1 MNFIGVDLAWGDR
14 NPTGLAVL
22 DRDGRLVHVS
32 AVRSDDEIV
41 TALTPYAGDECLV
54 AVDAPL
60 VVVNPTGNRPAEALL
75 NRDFATFDAGAHP
88 SNTGKPEF
96 RGQPRG
102 ARIAGRLGL
111 DMNPRSGRRRRA
123 IEVYPHPATVVLFR
137 LGRTLKYKQ
146 RSGRDI
152 EQLRGELLVLI
163 GLLEGLAEADPPLRL
178 TGDAPGAAAWEGLRR
193 AAERAGRK
201 SELRVVED
209 QVDAVVCAY
218 VAMFADRRPERTTT
232 YGDFETGY
240 VVTPTLPDDLV
251 PTPREPRRRRA
262 ADPAAAVRRYAED
275 HAAVTE
281 ATERYVELVTS
292 ILDEAGINYL
302 TVTGRAKSVAS
313 YAAKVARTVD
323 GRPVYPD
330 PQRDI
335 TDQIG
340 LRVITYVHSDVQA
353 VVDLLDDQVA
363 VHDDRDLG
371 EETASEGRFGYA
383 SRHLLVGLHPEQ
395 EGRPEHRALRG
406 RQAQVQIRT
415 VLQHAWAEF
424 EHDIRYKGSIPE
436 EHVSEFDRRFTLAAG
451 LLELADREFTAI
463 RDRLREGTGD
473 QPAEP
478 EDDDP
483 RLSPR
488 DLAAF
493 LAGQYPDAGWSR
505 TEHYAWIARTVLEL
519 GITSLKDLGE
529 IVRPVDTAT
538 LMERMDYRYPP
549 GAVRRLDDALLWALG
564 ERYVELQTN
573 RERVDALRSRL
584 ARMRPP
590 T

>member
-1 MNFIGVDLAWGDR
+1 MSGVQC
-14 NPTGLAVL
+14 PL
-22 DRDGRLVHVS
+22 DHRC
-32 AVRSDDEIV
+32 
-41 TALTPYAGDECLV
+41 ALGY
-54 AVDAPL
+54 
-60 VVVNPTGNRPAEALL
+60 
-75 NRDFATFDAGAHP
+75 
-88 SNTGKPEF
+88 
-96 RGQPRG
+96 
-102 ARIAGRLGL
+102 
-111 DMNPRSGRRRRA
+111 
-123 IEVYPHPATVVLFR
+123 
-137 LGRTLKYKQ
+137 
-146 RSGRDI
+146 
-152 EQLRGELLVLI
+152 
-163 GLLEGLAEADPPLRL
+163 
-178 TGDAPGAAAWEGLRR
+178 
-193 AAERAGRK
+193 
-201 SELRVVED
+201 
-209 QVDAVVCAY
+209 VDAV
-218 VAMFADRRPERTTT
+218 RWLER
-232 YGDFETGY
+232 
-240 VVTPTLPDDLV
+240 
-251 PTPREPRRRRA
+251 
-262 ADPAAAVRRYAED
+262 
-275 HAAVTE
+275 
-281 ATERYVELVTS
+281 
-292 ILDEAGINYL
+292 
-302 TVTGRAKSVAS
+302 
-313 YAAKVARTVD
+313 
-323 GRPVYPD
+323 D

-335 TDQIG
+335 TDQVG

-436 EHVSEFDRRFTLAAG
+436 EHVPEFDRRFTLAAG

-463 RDRLREGTGD
+463 RDRLREGSGD
-473 QPAEP
+473 QPADP

-519 GITSLKDLGE
+519 GITSLKDLGD

>member
-1 MNFIGVDLAWGDR
+1 M
-14 NPTGLAVL
+14 
-22 DRDGRLVHVS
+22 
-32 AVRSDDEIV
+32 
-41 TALTPYAGDECLV
+41 
-54 AVDAPL
+54 
-60 VVVNPTGNRPAEALL
+60 
-75 NRDFATFDAGAHP
+75 
-88 SNTGKPEF
+88 
-96 RGQPRG
+96 
-102 ARIAGRLGL
+102 
-111 DMNPRSGRRRRA
+111 
-123 IEVYPHPATVVLFR
+123 
-137 LGRTLKYKQ
+137 
-146 RSGRDI
+146 
-152 EQLRGELLVLI
+152 
-163 GLLEGLAEADPPLRL
+163 
-178 TGDAPGAAAWEGLRR
+178 
-193 AAERAGRK
+193 
-201 SELRVVED
+201 
-209 QVDAVVCAY
+209 
-218 VAMFADRRPERTTT
+218 
-232 YGDFETGY
+232 
-240 VVTPTLPDDLV
+240 
-251 PTPREPRRRRA
+251 
-262 ADPAAAVRRYAED
+262 RRYAED

>member
-1 MNFIGVDLAWGDR
+1 MPLNVLLKGREVAYHLADSEAKALFCFQGTPELPIGEAGFEGFEA
-14 NPTGLAVL
+14 T
-22 DRDGRLVHVS
+22 DGCEHFFM
-32 AVRSDDEIV
+32 I
-41 TALTPYAGDECLV
+41 T
-54 AVDAPL
+54 
-60 VVVNPTGNRPAEALL
+60 
-75 NRDFATFDAGAHP
+75 
-88 SNTGKPEF
+88 
-96 RGQPRG
+96 
-102 ARIAGRLGL
+102 
-111 DMNPRSGRRRRA
+111 
-123 IEVYPHPATVVLFR
+123 
-137 LGRTLKYKQ
+137 
-146 RSGRDI
+146 
-152 EQLRGELLVLI
+152 
-163 GLLEGLAEADPPLRL
+163 
-178 TGDAPGAAAWEGLRR
+178 
-193 AAERAGRK
+193 
-201 SELRVVED
+201 
-209 QVDAVVCAY
+209 
-218 VAMFADRRPERTTT
+218 
-232 YGDFETGY
+232 
-240 VVTPTLPDDLV
+240 
-251 PTPREPRRRRA
+251 

-323 GRPVYPD
+323 GRPVYRD

-335 TDQIG
+335 TDQVG

-436 EHVSEFDRRFTLAAG
+436 EHVPEFDRRFTLAAG

-463 RDRLREGTGD
+463 RDRLREGSGD
-473 QPAEP
+473 QPADP

-519 GITSLKDLGE
+519 GITSLKDLGD

-573 RERVDALRSRL
+573 RERVDALRTRL
-584 ARMRPP
+584 ARMRRPS
-590 T
+590 